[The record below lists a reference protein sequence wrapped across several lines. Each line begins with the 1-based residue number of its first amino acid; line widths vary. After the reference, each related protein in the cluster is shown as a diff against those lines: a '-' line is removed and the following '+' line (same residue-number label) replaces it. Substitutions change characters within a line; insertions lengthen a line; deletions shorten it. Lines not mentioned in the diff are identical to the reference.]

1 MATAVI
7 THTLNQGTANYEH
20 LTPQQ
25 QTLLDQI
32 WEQADSTIDAGIYN
46 TLMTAAAQLTGI
58 HTSHDGQPINVVR
71 CACEWCDTCPVI
83 LDASLPGLRPAGT
96 NDGYNLPLLQCP
108 RCADHHPADHED

>member
-46 TLMTAAAQLTGI
+46 TLMTAAAQVAGI
-58 HTSHDGQPINVVR
+58 TASADGKPLEVVR
-71 CACEWCDTCPVI
+71 CACPCWCPVI
-83 LDASLPGLRPAGT
+83 VDTSLPGLRQAGD
-96 NDGYNLPLLQCP
+96 NDGYSLPLLQCP
-108 RCADHHPADHED
+108 DCADAHPVDHEH